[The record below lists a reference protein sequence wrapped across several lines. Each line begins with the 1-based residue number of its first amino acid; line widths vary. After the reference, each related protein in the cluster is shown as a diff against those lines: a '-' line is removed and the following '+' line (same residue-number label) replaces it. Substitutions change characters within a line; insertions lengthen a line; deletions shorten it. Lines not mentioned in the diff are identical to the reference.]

1 MNALRKVV
9 ARRLVLRLCEVLAV
23 VAVAGC
29 TVGPNYV
36 PPEDSLSATWHSELG
51 DGLTAEPIDPN
62 ALASWWTKLG
72 DPQLTNLIERAVAG
86 NLDLATARS
95 RIRES
100 RARRSVARGA
110 LFPAF
115 NASGSATSSRT
126 DTNTGP
132 DTTNDVYSASFD
144 AGWEL
149 DVFGGIRRSVEAVDA
164 DLQASEED
172 LHDVLVSLLAETA
185 LNYVEVRTYQARL
198 ASAEASLATQ
208 NETYELTQWRSE
220 AGLEDELAMYQ
231 ARYNL
236 ENTRSQIPT
245 LRTGLEEA
253 MNRLAV
259 LLGET
264 PGNLAGEL
272 EKREAIPVPP
282 AEVAVGVPA
291 DVVRHRPDVRRAERQ
306 LAAQTAR
313 VGVATANLYPQLTL
327 NGSIGIETLS
337 LRDSSSPRTQTISGG
352 PRLSWAVFD
361 PTVRPNIEVQSALQE
376 QALIQYRATV
386 LSSLEE
392 VEDALVAYAQE
403 QQRRD
408 NLRRATEAAQAAAEL
423 AQDKY
428 QAGLIDFSNVLDAE
442 RSLLSF
448 QDQLAQ
454 SKGTV
459 TSNLIRLYK
468 AFGGGWTSMADA
480 PAPEGRQTA
489 SKIGEKP

>member
-1 MNALRKVV
+1 VIMNALSKMLWICVPLLVV
-9 ARRLVLRLCEVLAV
+9 A
-23 VAVAGC
+23 AGC
-29 TVGPNYV
+29 TVGPDYV
-36 PPEDSLSATWHSELG
+36 RPENSLPGGWHSRLEG
-51 DGLTAEPIDPN
+51 GLMENPIDPN
-62 ALASWWTKLG
+62 TLATWWTRLG
-72 DPQLTNLIERAVAG
+72 DTQLSGLIERAVAG

-95 RIRES
+95 RVRES
-100 RARRSVARGA
+100 RARRSVASGA
-110 LFPAF
+110 LFPTL
-115 NASGSATSSRT
+115 NAAGSATSSRT
-126 DTNTGP
+126 DTNAGP
-132 DTTNDVYSASFD
+132 DTSGQVYSANFD
-144 AGWEL
+144 AGWEM
-149 DVFGGIRRSVEAVDA
+149 DFFGGIRRSVEAANA
-164 DLQASEED
+164 DLQASEEN

-185 LNYVEVRTYQARL
+185 LNYVEVRTFQARL
-198 ASAEASLATQ
+198 AAAEASLKTQ
-208 NETYELTQWRSE
+208 SETYDLTRWLSQ

-245 LRTGLEEA
+245 LRSGLEEA

-272 EKREAIPVPP
+272 EKPQAIPVPP

-291 DVVRHRPDVRRAERQ
+291 DMIRHRPDVRRAERE

-327 NGSIGIETLS
+327 NGSIGLETLS
-337 LRDSSSPRTQTISGG
+337 LTEPSSQRSQTVSGG
-352 PRLSWAVFD
+352 PRFSWAIFD

-376 QALIQYRATV
+376 QALISYRAAV
-386 LSSLEE
+386 LGSLEE
-392 VEDALVAYAQE
+392 VEAALIEYAQE

-408 NLRRATEAAQAAAEL
+408 NLQQATEAAQAAAGL

-428 QAGLIDFSNVLDAE
+428 QAGLTDFSNVLDAE

-454 SKGTV
+454 SNGTV

-468 AFGGGWTSMADA
+468 ALGGGWTSMEDTSATADR
-480 PAPEGRQTA
+480 GTVLI
-489 SKIGEKP
+489 SGENK

>member
-1 MNALRKVV
+1 
-9 ARRLVLRLCEVLAV
+9 LVHRLCEALAV
-23 VAVAGC
+23 VVVAGC
-29 TVGPNYV
+29 TVGPDYV
-36 PPEDSLSATWHSELG
+36 PPENSLRARWHSELR
-51 DGLTAEPIDPN
+51 DGLTAKPIDPN
-62 ALASWWTKLG
+62 TLASWWTKLG
-72 DPQLTNLIERAVAG
+72 DPELSSLIERAVAG
-86 NLDLATARS
+86 NLDMATARS

-110 LFPAF
+110 LFPTL
-115 NASGSATSSRT
+115 NAAGSATSSRT
-126 DTNTGP
+126 DINTGA
-132 DTTNDVYSASFD
+132 DTRSRAYSSSFD
-144 AGWEL
+144 ASWEL
-149 DVFGGIRRSVEAVDA
+149 DVFGGIRRSVEAADA
-164 DLQASEED
+164 DLEASEEN
-172 LHDVLVSLLAETA
+172 LRDVLVSLLAETA
-185 LNYVEVRTYQARL
+185 LNYVEVRTFQARL
-198 ASAEASLATQ
+198 AAAESSLATQ
-208 NETYELTQWRSE
+208 DGAYELTLWRSQ
-220 AGLEDELAMYQ
+220 AGLEDELAVHQ

-245 LRTGLEEA
+245 LRTGLQEA

-264 PGNLAGEL
+264 PGDLHKEL
-272 EKREAIPVPP
+272 EKPQAIPVPP

-291 DVVRHRPDVRRAERQ
+291 DVVRRRPDVRRAERE

-327 NGSIGIETLS
+327 NGSVGIETLS
-337 LRDSSSPRTQTISGG
+337 LRDPSSPRTQTISGG
-352 PRLSWAVFD
+352 PRLSWALFD

-376 QALIQYRATV
+376 QALIQYRAAV
-386 LSSLEE
+386 LGSLEE

-408 NLRRATEAAQAAAEL
+408 NLQQATEAAQAAAKL

-428 QAGLIDFSNVLDAE
+428 KAGLTDFNNVLDAE

-454 SKGTV
+454 SNGTV

-468 AFGGGWTSMADA
+468 ALGGGWTSIAAA
-480 PAPEGRQTA
+480 PAPGDSGKA
-489 SKIGEKP
+489 LGHGEKK

>member
-1 MNALRKVV
+1 MNALRKTIITLKP
-9 ARRLVLRLCEVLAV
+9 RLWGVLAIGIL
-23 VAVAGC
+23 AGC
-29 TVGPNYV
+29 TVGPDYV
-36 PPEDSLSATWHSELG
+36 RPKNSLPARWHTELG
-51 DGLTAEPIDPN
+51 DGLTAKPIDPN
-62 ALASWWTKLG
+62 TLASWWTRLG
-72 DPQLTNLIERAVAG
+72 DPQMSSLIERAVAG

-95 RIRES
+95 RVRES
-100 RARRSVARGA
+100 RAQRSIASGA
-110 LFPAF
+110 LFPTL
-115 NASGSATSSRT
+115 NAAGSVTSSKT

-132 DTTNDVYSASFD
+132 NTSSQVYSSSFD
-144 AGWEL
+144 AGWEM
-149 DVFGGIRRSVEAVDA
+149 DVFGGVRRSIEAANA
-164 DLQASEED
+164 DLQASEEN

-185 LNYVEVRTYQARL
+185 LNYVEVRTFQARL
-198 ASAEASLATQ
+198 AAAEASLAAQ
-208 NETYELTQWRSE
+208 SETYELTRWLSE

-253 MNRLAV
+253 MNRMAV

-272 EKREAIPVPP
+272 EKPQAIPVPP

-291 DVVRHRPDVRRAERQ
+291 DMIRHRPDVRRAERE

-313 VGVATANLYPQLTL
+313 IGVATANLYPQLTL
-327 NGSIGIETLS
+327 NGSIGLETLS
-337 LRDSSSPRTQTISGG
+337 LTEPSSQRSQTISGG
-352 PRLSWAVFD
+352 PRFSWAILD

-376 QALIQYRATV
+376 QALITYRAAV
-386 LSSLEE
+386 LNSLEE
-392 VEDALVAYAQE
+392 VEDALIEYAQE

-408 NLRRATEAAQAAAEL
+408 NLQQATEAAQAAAKL

-428 QAGLIDFSNVLDAE
+428 QAGLTDFSNVLDAE

-454 SKGTV
+454 SNGTV

-468 AFGGGWTSMADA
+468 ALGGGWTSMADTHA
-480 PAPEGRQTA
+480 PRGLRTVLR
-489 SKIGEKP
+489 SGEKK